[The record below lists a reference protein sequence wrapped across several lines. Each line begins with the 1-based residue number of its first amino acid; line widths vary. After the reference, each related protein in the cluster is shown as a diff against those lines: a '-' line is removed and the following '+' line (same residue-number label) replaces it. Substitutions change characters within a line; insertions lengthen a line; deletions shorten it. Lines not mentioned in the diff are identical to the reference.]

1 MIIIL
6 INNRKGLCVQYLLVD
21 IRKCKERN
29 RRYGTDRPMEPIQD
43 WVGEDGS
50 LTGVRDD
57 MRADICYLDLQHLH
71 LTLVD

>member
-1 MIIIL
+1 
-6 INNRKGLCVQYLLVD
+6 
-21 IRKCKERN
+21 
-29 RRYGTDRPMEPIQD
+29 MEPIQD